1 MRAMDR
7 VVMRAAVLAGLAM
20 AVTAGVWAQ
29 SSAPAAGNSPSVS
42 ASASAPAAQVPANA
56 PAGNSGAQT
65 APAGSPTTSQP
76 AQPAAGTTPV
86 GGDAPLPT
94 KQPGQGSGQGSDQGT
109 APNTSTSGA
118 GTTAGQGTT
127 NTASNV
133 QLVPCETAKAEDK
146 KEKKDKKSDKDSE
159 DPEPGTTPV
168 GGDCSGPAQT
178 VDVAKVVDP
187 GSEMIKV
194 KPGSEE
200 DVSAVGNREI
210 GKRGLGN
217 WYSTDGEIKMGKQ
230 FADEIE
236 KSTKF
241 ITDPVVDEYVNR
253 IGQNIVKNS
262 DCKVPFTIKVID
274 SDEINAMALPGG
286 FFYVNSGL
294 ILAADEEAELAGVMA
309 HETAH
314 VCAHHAAREM
324 TRLNYA
330 QIGMIPLMIMLPYD
344 WTGYGIYE
352 AAQLAIPITF
362 LQFSRD
368 FEAQADYLGVQYM
381 YRSGYDPQAFIT
393 FFEKVQALEKRK
405 PGLVAKAFSDHP
417 QTPDRILHT
426 QEEIARILPAKDDY
440 LVTTSEFEDVKARL
454 ARIED
459 KRRLVDT
466 KGGAKPSLRRAST
479 TDDSGSSGGSGNSTS
494 AQTGSS
500 TGDSTDGPPTLHRR
514 DDQN

>member
-1 MRAMDR
+1 MRTSDR
-7 VVMRAAVLAGLAM
+7 IGLKVAAVAGLALAL
-20 AVTAGVWAQ
+20 AVGLSAQSGGSTAGNPQTGTPTAQ
-29 SSAPAAGNSPSVS
+29 TPNPSQPPPGTTGPGTS
-42 ASASAPAAQVPANA
+42 NGQTTPAAQPA
-56 PAGNSGAQT
+56 P
-65 APAGSPTTSQP
+65 
-76 AQPAAGTTPV
+76 GTTPV
-86 GGDAPLPT
+86 GGDSPAPP
-94 KQPGQGSGQGSDQGT
+94 KQPDSGTPSATNNSQL
-109 APNTSTSGA
+109 APCPAPS
-118 GTTAGQGTT
+118 
-127 NTASNV
+127 
-133 QLVPCETAKAEDK
+133 KAEDK
-146 KEKKDKKSDKDSE
+146 KDKKKDKKDKDNS
-159 DPEPGTTPV
+159 DDAEPGTTPV
-168 GGDCSGPAQT
+168 GGDCASEANG
-178 VDVAKVVDP
+178 VDPTKVVDP
-187 GSEMIKV
+187 GSDMIKV
-194 KPGSEE
+194 KPGSIE
-200 DVSAVGNREI
+200 DVSAVGNRDI
-210 GKRGLGN
+210 GGRGLGN

-230 FADEIE
+230 YADEIE
-236 KSTKF
+236 KSTHF
-241 ITDPVVDEYVNR
+241 ITDPVIDEYVNR

-330 QIGMIPLMIMLPYD
+330 QIGMVPLIMLTGYT

-381 YRSGYDPQAFIT
+381 YRAGYDPQAFIS
-393 FFEKVQALEKRK
+393 FFEKIQALEKRK

-426 QEEIARILPAKDDY
+426 QEEIARILPAKSEY
-440 LVTTSEFEDVKARL
+440 LVTTSEFDDVKARL
-454 ARIED
+454 ARIEN
-459 KRRLVDT
+459 KRRLIDT
-466 KGGAKPSLRRAST
+466 KGVTRPSLRRASNSPNDQGDSSAQAG
-479 TDDSGSSGGSGNSTS
+479 DDSGNSG
-494 AQTGSS
+494 
-500 TGDSTDGPPTLHRR
+500 DGPPTLHRR